1 MKADN
6 KNAYANEAIS
16 AEAKKAIV
24 ADEAVVANKAN
35 EANNIF
41 EANELDK
48 LDETDK
54 ANTTNK
60 AIKAIATNDDIVI
73 NLFLYFPS
81 SLMKYSAISAEVK
94 GYFGIGGETGL

>member
-1 MKADN
+1 LKTDN
-6 KNAYANEAIS
+6 KNAYANEAIA
-16 AEAKKAIV
+16 AEAEKAIV
-24 ADEAVVANKAN
+24 ADKAVVANKSN
-35 EANNIF
+35 EADNIV
-41 EANELDK
+41 EANELDE

-60 AIKAIATNDDIVI
+60 AIKAIAANDDIVI

-94 GYFGIGGETGL
+94 GYFGIGESGL